1 MDGEVDS
8 GLRDRVVGNCYL
20 HISSRVMEENLGGG
34 VTKLEKDS

>member
-1 MDGEVDS
+1 MEMLTVGYVT
-8 GLRDRVVGNCYL
+8 RVVGNCYL